1 MTNLYTK
8 KDGIASFSLAVVIY
22 IFMQLVLGSVL
33 LSLPTQSF
41 AYNLLYAVLSAS
53 IFALAFV
60 YAQIVQKPFLTTTKA
75 TIKPRLWHI
84 LWGCLATVGLIHLM
98 LPLNELFFDLLESW
112 GLNRPSTEIDL
123 HPVAL
128 ILVTVVIAPIGE
140 EFLFRGTIGNGLTNH
155 NALGGIFASGAL
167 FALFHLNPAQTLHQ
181 FVLGSFL
188 MLLAYRSSS
197 LWTSIIVHAFNNLA
211 VIVLSYTVE
220 PTGFYQ
226 NHGVLAGIVGGVIFV
241 GSVVGYLFTT
251 KNHATTPAEKQRPN
265 GGTWIA
271 FAVALAICVFLWT
284 ANLFVE

>member
-8 KDGIASFSLAVVIY
+8 KDGIASFSLAVVMY
-22 IFMQLVLGSVL
+22 IFMQLVLGSVI

-41 AYNLLYAVLSAS
+41 AYNFLYAVLSAS
-53 IFALAFV
+53 IFAIAFL
-60 YAQIVQKPFLTTTKA
+60 YAKITQKAFLTTTKA
-75 TIKPRLWHI
+75 TTKPQLWHI
-84 LWGCLATVGLIHLM
+84 LWGCLATLGLIHLM

-128 ILVTVVIAPIGE
+128 VIVTVIFAPIGE

-197 LWTSIIVHAFNNLA
+197 VWTSVIVHAFNNLA

-220 PTGFYQ
+220 PSGFYQ

-251 KNHATTPAEKQRPN
+251 KNHATQPSEKQQPN
-265 GGTWIA
+265 SGTWVA
-271 FAVALAICVFLWT
+271 FAFAIAICVFLWV